1 MTDPSDDA
9 STSADASG
17 NAIGNTVGNA
27 ASDALDFEA
36 ALGELEALV
45 ERMESGELTLD
56 ASLGAF
62 ERGIHLTRACQRALA
77 DAEQRVRMLLERE
90 DGSLAL
96 TDAGN
101 ELDGD

>member
-17 NAIGNTVGNA
+17 NAIGDTVGNA
-27 ASDALDFEA
+27 AGDALDFEA

-90 DGSLAL
+90 DRSLAL

>member
-9 STSADASG
+9 STSADA
-17 NAIGNTVGNA
+17 IGNTVGNA
-27 ASDALDFEA
+27 AGDALDFEA

>member
-27 ASDALDFEA
+27 AGDALDFEA
-36 ALGELEALV
+36 ALGELEALI

>member
-27 ASDALDFEA
+27 AGDALDFEA

>member
-27 ASDALDFEA
+27 AGDALDFEA
-36 ALGELEALV
+36 ALGELEALI

-77 DAEQRVRMLLERE
+77 DAEQRVRMLLECE

>member
-17 NAIGNTVGNA
+17 NAIGDTVGNA
-27 ASDALDFEA
+27 AGDALDFEA